1 MKLQNKV
8 ISEYCFHDLELGVNE
23 FLASMD
29 ASMVVDIKPFDCEGS
44 VFCQIIYLEE
54 NNNNEKKE
62 GRRES

>member
-29 ASMVVDIKPFDCEGS
+29 ASKIVDIRPFDCEGS
-44 VFCQIIYLEE
+44 VYCQIIYIEG
-54 NNNNEKKE
+54 NNNEEEKR
-62 GRRES
+62 GRES